1 MKKGFNLN
9 KNIYVMLAAVV
20 LLAIIMQISRSQYL
34 LQFSRNTNLA
44 EDRQVFNSKLGQAE
58 AVDLD
63 GPTSCVVYDS
73 NDETSV
79 KVKNNAIRI
88 LQYMKKK
95 SLSINTNVGEINL
108 EPCSMAIITNQQLDP
123 IGNIGTVSEY
133 VNNGGYVLF
142 ANWLEMDHTFNQ
154 IYRKLGILSSSEP
167 FQAQGIKLES
177 NVLIGEKGLIID
189 DPFVINT
196 TNRIEIDDSSDLLA
210 SSIEGMPL
218 MWRRDYGKGAFIVF
232 NGTMLTEKINRG
244 LLAGGIS
251 LLEPNFIYPIFN
263 SKQLF
268 IDDFPAP
275 IRKGITASIY
285 KEYHKDIPQFY
296 RDIWWPDMLKA
307 AKNAGLKYT
316 AVLIQ
321 SYNDQ
326 VDPPFNSPVDEDHNN
341 LISYG
346 REIIKSGGEIGIHG
360 YNHQSL
366 QMNDEIADN
375 YGYKVWSS
383 TSEMSQSIAEV
394 LKYTNISFPNYKIM
408 SYVPPSNMM
417 SPEGREALKEVWPD
431 LTVISSLYE
440 EDATNMSYVQ
450 EYEVAED
457 GIIEMPRITSG
468 YVDTPFERW
477 AEANTI
483 TSLGIYSHFIHPDDV
498 LDEIR
503 GKQLSWEQL
512 SKAFSS
518 KLERLK
524 KTYPWLRPMTATEGA
539 IEIEKILNSKVK
551 WTHDV
556 DAIRGEISYFQDDN
570 YFVLRTERSIAQLEN
585 CTVSQIDENTYL
597 IRATEAK
604 FQIGLGG

>member
-9 KNIYVMLAAVV
+9 KNIYVMLVAVV

-44 EDRQVFNSKLGQAE
+44 EDRQVFNNNLGQADAFE
-58 AVDLD
+58 LD
-63 GPTSCVVYDS
+63 GPISCVVYDS

-79 KVKNNAIRI
+79 KVMNNATRI

-95 SLSINTNVGEINL
+95 TLSINTNVDQINL
-108 EPCSMAIITNQQLDP
+108 EPCSMTIITNQQLDP
-123 IGNIGTVSEY
+123 IGNIDSLSEY
-133 VNNGGYVLF
+133 VNNGGYVMF
-142 ANWLEMDHTFNQ
+142 TNSLEMDHTFNQ
-154 IYRKLGILSSSEP
+154 IYRKLGIISRSESI
-167 FQAQGIKLES
+167 QVQGIEMNS

-189 DPFVINT
+189 DPYVSNTIN
-196 TNRIEIDDSSDLLA
+196 ILEIDDSSELLA
-210 SSIEGMPL
+210 SSLEGIPL
-218 MWRRDYGKGAFIVF
+218 MWRKDYGEGAFVVF
-232 NGTMLTEKINRG
+232 NGTMLTGKMNRG

-275 IRKGITASIY
+275 IRKGVTASIY

-307 AKNAGLKYT
+307 AKNSGLKYT
-316 AVLIQ
+316 AELIQ

-326 VDPPFNSPVDEDHNN
+326 VDSPFNSPVDEDHSN

-366 QMNDEIADN
+366 QMSDEIADN
-375 YGYKVWSS
+375 YGYKVWSN

-408 SYVPPSNMM
+408 SYVPPSNMI

-440 EDATNMSYVQ
+440 EDITNMSYVQ

-457 GIIEMPRITSG
+457 GIIEMPRVTSG
-468 YVDTPFERW
+468 YMDTPTERW

-498 LDEIR
+498 LDKLR
-503 GKQLSWEQL
+503 GNQLSWKKLYKE
-512 SKAFSS
+512 FSS
-518 KLERLK
+518 KLERIK
-524 KTYPWLRPMTATEGA
+524 KVYPWLRPMTATEGA

-551 WTHDV
+551 WTHDADV
-556 DAIRGEISYFQDDN
+556 IIGEITYFQDDN
-570 YFVLRTERSIAQLEN
+570 YFVLRTEKSIAKLEN
-585 CTVSQIDENTYL
+585 CTVSKIDENTYL

>member
-1 MKKGFNLN
+1 MKKGFKLN
-9 KNIYVMLAAVV
+9 KNIYVMLAAIVV
-20 LLAIIMQISRSQYL
+20 LAIIMQISRSQYL

-44 EDRQVFNSKLGQAE
+44 EDRQVFNSNLGQAE
-58 AVDLD
+58 AIDVE
-63 GPTSCVVYDS
+63 GPTSCVVYNSD
-73 NDETSV
+73 DEISV
-79 KVKNNAIRI
+79 KVKNNATRI

-95 SLSINTNVGEINL
+95 SLSMDTNENPINL
-108 EPCSMAIITNQQLDP
+108 ESCSITIITNQQLDP
-123 IGNIGTVSEY
+123 IGNIDSLDEY
-133 VNNGGYVLF
+133 VNNGGYVMF

-154 IYRKLGILSSSEP
+154 IYRKLGIISSSEP
-167 FQAQGIKLES
+167 FQAQGIELNS
-177 NVLIGEKGLIID
+177 NVLIGEKGLVID
-189 DPFVINT
+189 DPFIVNT
-196 TNRIEIDDSSDLLA
+196 TNSIEIDNSSELLA
-210 SSIEGMPL
+210 SSLEGMPL

-232 NGTMLTEKINRG
+232 NGTMFTEKINRG

-316 AVLIQ
+316 AMVIQ

-326 VDPPFNSPVDEDHNN
+326 VAPPFNSPVDEDHYN

-360 YNHQSL
+360 YNHQAL
-366 QMNDEIADN
+366 QMDDEVAAN
-375 YGYKVWSS
+375 YGYHVWPS
-383 TSEMSQSIAEV
+383 TQEMSQSIAEV

-408 SYVPPSNMM
+408 SYVPPSNMI
-417 SPEGREALKEVWPD
+417 SSEGRAALKEVWPD

-457 GIIEMPRITSG
+457 GIIEMPRVTSG
-468 YVDTPFERW
+468 YVDTPFEHW

-483 TSLGIYSHFIHPDDV
+483 TSLGIYSHFVHPDDV
-498 LDEIR
+498 LDELR

-518 KLERLK
+518 KLERLN

-539 IEIEKILNSKVK
+539 IDLEKTLNSKVE
-551 WTHDV
+551 WTYGV
-556 DAIRGEISYFQDDN
+556 DAIRGEITYFQDDN
-570 YFVLRTERSIAQLEN
+570 YFVLRTERSIAKLQN
-585 CTVSQIDENTYL
+585 CSVSKIDENTYL
-597 IRATEAK
+597 VKATEAK
-604 FQIGLGG
+604 FQVGLGG